1 MANTSEMT
9 GEELQEYRDLFNTFD
24 REHKGSV
31 LVADLLAVAQQ
42 LGLPSNETDLDKLL
56 ANSNVKASDGSLDF
70 NSFAG
75 LMSRSRA
82 KNAEEAK
89 WREESEMRQ
98 AFRVFDRDGNG
109 VIDEKEL
116 RTTMKNL
123 GENLSKNDVKAMIKA
138 ADKNGDGK
146 IDYNEFIRMMYNK

>member
-1 MANTSEMT
+1 M
-9 GEELQEYRDLFNTFD
+9 R
-24 REHKGSV
+24 V
-31 LVADLLAVAQQ
+31 LTAAD
-42 LGLPSNETDLDKLL
+42 GR
-56 ANSNVKASDGSLDF
+56 LDF
-70 NSFAG
+70 NAFAS

-89 WREESEMRQ
+89 RREEQEMRQ
-98 AFRVFDRDGNG
+98 AFRVFDIDGNG

-123 GENLSKNDVKAMIKA
+123 GEDLSTNDVKAMIKA

-146 IDYNEFIRMMYNK
+146 IDYNGIRYTI

>member
-1 MANTSEMT
+1 
-9 GEELQEYRDLFNTFD
+9 
-24 REHKGSV
+24 
-31 LVADLLAVAQQ
+31 
-42 LGLPSNETDLDKLL
+42 
-56 ANSNVKASDGSLDF
+56 
-70 NSFAG
+70 
-75 LMSRSRA
+75 MSRSRA

-89 WREESEMRQ
+89 RREENEMRQ

-146 IDYNEFIRMMYNK
+146 IDYNGNK